1 MARDY
6 TDQFCVEAQ
15 IWIGESD
22 FDSIRLGGD
31 MTGNSE
37 TIQRPGGLP
46 QVNKISFADVG
57 QALGQGWH
65 DFMRAPI
72 YGLIFGGFYIVGG
85 FAIWAALSIYNMPW
99 MIIPIAIGFPLLGP
113 FIAVGLYEVSRRLQA
128 GEPLKM
134 GEIFALMFR
143 QKDRQLGWMAFVVL
157 FIFWIWV
164 YQVRLLL
171 ALFLG
176 FKSFSSIGMF
186 VTIITTTSE
195 GIGFLAVGTL
205 VGAVLSFVL
214 FASTVVAMPLLLE
227 RELDFVSAIITSFKA
242 VTKNFLPMI
251 WFAAVIVLF
260 TFVAMAPVFLG
271 LALALPI
278 LGHATWHLYKKL
290 VV

>member
-1 MARDY
+1 
-6 TDQFCVEAQ
+6 
-15 IWIGESD
+15 
-22 FDSIRLGGD
+22 
-31 MTGNSE
+31 MTEN
-37 TIQRPGGLP
+37 TQAAARPGGLP
-46 QVNKISFADVG
+46 QVNKIGLSDIG

-65 DFMRAPI
+65 DFMRAPL
-72 YGLIFGGFYIVGG
+72 YGLIFGGFYVVGG
-85 FAIWAALSIYNMPW
+85 LVILAALTVYDMPW
-99 MIIPIAIGFPLLGP
+99 MIIPVAIGFPLIGP
-113 FIAVGLYEVSRRLQA
+113 FVAVGLYEVSRRLQA

-134 GEIFALMFR
+134 GEIFAVMFR
-143 QKDRQLGWMAFVVL
+143 QKDRQLGWMAFVIL

-176 FKSFSSIGMF
+176 FKSFSSVGMF
-186 VTIITTTSE
+186 LTVITTTSE
-195 GIGFLAVGTL
+195 GLGFLAVGTL
-205 VGAVLSFVL
+205 VGAGISFVL

-251 WFAAVIVLF
+251 GFAAVIALF
-260 TFVAMAPVFLG
+260 TFVAMVPAFLG
-271 LALALPI
+271 LILALPI